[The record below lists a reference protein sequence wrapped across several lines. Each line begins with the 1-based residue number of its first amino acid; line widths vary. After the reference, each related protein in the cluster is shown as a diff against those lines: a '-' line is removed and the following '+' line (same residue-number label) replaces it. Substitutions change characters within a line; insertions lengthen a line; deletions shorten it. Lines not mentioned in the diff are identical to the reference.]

1 MAKKV
6 QRQWPAIAAELYQ
19 HLKECS
25 MSDMELSV
33 AAAVNYFAIRR
44 LRESGVKNQ
53 TKNATK
59 LCSFFKISLVDE
71 AEVQNGQL
79 EALIDE
85 IGSVWDGSEAH
96 AKLLTRLLRATKGLK
111 IMDGGRKEDASPS
124 S

>member
-1 MAKKV
+1 MSKKV

-19 HLKECS
+19 HLQECS
-25 MSDMELSV
+25 MSDVELS
-33 AAAVNYFAIRR
+33 AAAGINYFAIRR
-44 LRESGVKNQ
+44 LRDNGVKNQ
-53 TKNATK
+53 TKNAIK
-59 LCSFFKISLVDE
+59 LCSFFKISLDAE

-111 IMDGGRKEDASPS
+111 IMDGCPKEDASPS
-124 S
+124 A